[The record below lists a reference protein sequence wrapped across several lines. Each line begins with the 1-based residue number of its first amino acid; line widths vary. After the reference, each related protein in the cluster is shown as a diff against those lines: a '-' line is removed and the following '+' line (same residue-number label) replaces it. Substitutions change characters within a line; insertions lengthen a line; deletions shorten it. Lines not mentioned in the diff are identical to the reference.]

1 MKKLLTILIAVC
13 LWCQNAQSDDIR
25 DFQIEGV
32 SIGDSMLDFM
42 DEEQIKKEIR
52 SEYAYHYKNSVF
64 VVIGDVFDQSV
75 KTYESLSVTIKPAD
89 PKYII
94 YGVRGKIKY
103 PNELKKCL
111 EKKREVIMSVK
122 NLFKNLKMDKVDAV
136 KHGYD
141 AESLVYANEFYFP
154 NNDQIRIFCVN
165 WSAKTEAKQN
175 WSDTFNVGAMKWELV
190 DFINKGGMQ

>member
-94 YGVRGKIKY
+94 YGVRGNIKY

-111 EKKREVIMSVK
+111 EKKRGVIMSLK

>member
-52 SEYAYHYKNSVF
+52 GEYAYHYKNSVF
-64 VVIGDVFDQSV
+64 VVIGDVFDQNV

-94 YGVRGKIKY
+94 YGVRGNIKY

-111 EKKREVIMSVK
+111 EKKRGVIMSLK
-122 NLFKNLKMDKVDAV
+122 NLFKNLKMDKVDAM

>member
-1 MKKLLTILIAVC
+1 M
-13 LWCQNAQSDDIR
+13 
-25 DFQIEGV
+25 
-32 SIGDSMLDFM
+32 
-42 DEEQIKKEIR
+42 
-52 SEYAYHYKNSVF
+52 
-64 VVIGDVFDQSV
+64 
-75 KTYESLSVTIKPAD
+75 SL
-89 PKYII
+89 
-94 YGVRGKIKY
+94 
-103 PNELKKCL
+103 
-111 EKKREVIMSVK
+111 K
-122 NLFKNLKMDKVDAV
+122 NLFKNLKMDKVDAM